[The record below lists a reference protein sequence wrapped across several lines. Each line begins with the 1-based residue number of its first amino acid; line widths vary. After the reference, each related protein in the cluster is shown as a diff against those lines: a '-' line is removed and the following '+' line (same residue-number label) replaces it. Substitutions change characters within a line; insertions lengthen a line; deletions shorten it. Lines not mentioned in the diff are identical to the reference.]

1 MEDPDDDDD
10 DDDSFIASPSSSQD
24 ICDSDGDYEEEEE
37 THQQE
42 PPLKKQRRAPP
53 VRSSRKAQ
61 KSVYDVLF
69 VQGDHDGDDDDA
81 EQSHQDDD
89 DDAQEQPR
97 RRCSEKF
104 KTLMREIIEMSQADT
119 WMDAKEEWDPYY
131 VYYEHGGTC
140 LCTHTP
146 ITEHCVINNRKNKK
160 VTTVGNV
167 CIRQFNTKH
176 LKVVQGC
183 WGCLRRLSRNPA
195 GHRAN
200 KSLLRLAKNSK
211 ILRQSQIRTYLAL
224 TTGKGSRN
232 RFNSNHPDFEPD
244 DYAKR
249 EIENKRI
256 LYGFNP
262 QRPQCLCRP
271 EFPAIPCYSPGLEC
285 FFYSCWN
292 RKGRNNP
299 GCGFWTP
306 APPLSEFNFETPEN
320 SDADDDDESER
331 IAAMM
336 MVKDEE
342 EQMIEELLGSTTTT
356 IE

>member
-24 ICDSDGDYEEEEE
+24 ICDSDGDYEEEEEE

-69 VQGDHDGDDDDA
+69 VQGDHDDDDDA

-104 KTLMREIIEMSQADT
+104 KTLVREIIEMSQADT

-200 KSLLRLAKNSK
+200 ESLLRLAKNSK

-244 DYAKR
+244 DCAKR

-320 SDADDDDESER
+320 SDADDESER